1 MRFLVDRNVTNVL
14 DSIPYAVVG
23 GIQDKLVSTNFSY
36 EETTRLRAALITV
49 HTILQSANIQV
60 LPKNSVI
67 DSHVTHICVTH
78 ITYIPICVM
87 CVRKYDLN

>member
-23 GIQDKLVSTNFSY
+23 GIQDKLVSTNFPF
-36 EETTRLRAALITV
+36 EETARLRAALITV

-60 LPKNSVI
+60 LPKI
-67 DSHVTHICVTH
+67 
-78 ITYIPICVM
+78 M
-87 CVRKYDLN
+87 